1 MGFNPFKAVGKAVKG
16 ITKPFKKVLRS
27 PIGKVAG
34 LAALYYGAPAM
45 FPNAFGGSA
54 GGAGWKKFIM
64 GAAGNEGYAAP
75 GQAIFKPGVPSLLQR
90 FKDMGTLGKAATIG
104 AGTMAAGAMGDDV
117 LEESKTVVD
126 TSGHEGYLNARKGFV
141 DEWTEWLINQ
151 GHDEDTAR
159 AMAEK
164 ELFTANEGGI
174 VGLAQ
179 GGRIGM
185 FKGAEADA
193 RAHKGAMSPG
203 TGTTGRGRGLGDTDD
218 AKAQH
223 IQDQYKA
230 KVPNLGAPPGMS
242 TSPTYVHQ
250 PKTLTDRFTDFK
262 NKYIYNPSLKRNKV
276 LALRKMNLMPGTN
289 PFSSKVPQWAED
301 LTEDELTDIAISG
314 PYLNLQKSKWDA
326 SKLGQGKNLLGR
338 VFEGQNLVD
347 KDQMTQTA
355 WENLF
360 PGPTPIQE
368 GEGPQADWLRL
379 GYPSHAAYLAA
390 MQGGGG
396 GGGVTP
402 TNTTGD
408 YYGFDEWADW
418 SGAPT
423 TPLFGDATQYKAL
436 LNKGGRIGLYAGGMG
451 VMNNPMNPMMN
462 RGLGAM
468 GSPGMNP
475 FNQQNLMAQGQ
486 MRGNPMMGGNPMMAR
501 GNPMMGQRPGIP
513 AQGPGI
519 SGTQAAAKM
528 AKKEDD
534 GELLKLIRM
543 LASMGIPM
551 EQLRGRTK
559 EELVEMAISLQKD
572 QPTGRPEVV
581 EESEEVEEVV
591 EAAQGGR
598 IHAAEGYPNPEEEY
612 IDVSGEAG
620 TRYLRENAPGLLGEM
635 YSEEEEEVVIPKAG
649 GGLMRTRYAMG
660 SEQPVIPSKDGPQID
675 YRDMG
680 GYQPHGKKE
689 KHDDVRALLAQG
701 EFVVTSDAVKGIGG
715 GDRDLGAK
723 RMYDMMHKYEPIGR
737 ALS

>member
-1 MGFNPFKAVGKAVKG
+1 MGFNPFKAVKKAVKG

-34 LAALYYGAPAM
+34 LAALYYGAPM
-45 FPNAFGGSA
+45 LGGYGA
-54 GGAGWKKFIM
+54 GGAGWKKM
-64 GAAGNEGYAAP
+64 LTAKAP
-75 GQAIFKPGVPSLLQR
+75 WLYKNAIPGVPHSDPTGILASLGS
-90 FKDMGTLGKAATIG
+90 KWSSMGTLGKAATVG
-104 AGTMAAGAMGDDV
+104 AGAMATGAMGDDV

-141 DEWTEWLINQ
+141 DEWTEWLVNQ
-151 GHDEDTAR
+151 GHDEVTAR

-164 ELFTANEGGI
+164 ELFTANEGG
-174 VGLAQ
+174 LA
-179 GGRIGM
+179 GR
-185 FKGAEADA
+185 
-193 RAHKGAMSPG
+193 
-203 TGTTGRGRGLGDTDD
+203 
-218 AKAQH
+218 AQ
-223 IQDQYKA
+223 
-230 KVPNLGAPPGMS
+230 
-242 TSPTYVHQ
+242 
-250 PKTLTDRFTDFK
+250 
-262 NKYIYNPSLKRNKV
+262 
-276 LALRKMNLMPGTN
+276 
-289 PFSSKVPQWAED
+289 
-301 LTEDELTDIAISG
+301 
-314 PYLNLQKSKWDA
+314 
-326 SKLGQGKNLLGR
+326 
-338 VFEGQNLVD
+338 
-347 KDQMTQTA
+347 
-355 WENLF
+355 
-360 PGPTPIQE
+360 
-368 GEGPQADWLRL
+368 
-379 GYPSHAAYLAA
+379 
-390 MQGGGG
+390 
-396 GGGVTP
+396 
-402 TNTTGD
+402 
-408 YYGFDEWADW
+408 
-418 SGAPT
+418 
-423 TPLFGDATQYKAL
+423 
-436 LNKGGRIGLYAGGMG
+436 GGRIGLYAGGMG

-475 FNQQNLMAQGQ
+475 YNQQNLMAQGQ

-519 SGTQAAAKM
+519 SSTQAAASL
-528 AKKEDD
+528 AKKEEDSD
-534 GELLKLIRM
+534 LLKLIRM

-581 EESEEVEEVV
+581 EESEEVEEEVMT
-591 EAAQGGR
+591 AAGGGR
-598 IHAAEGYPNPEEEY
+598 VRAAGGLGETYPPPGSYPNSDLEFQTEEQA
-612 IDVSGEAG
+612 SSSNPG
-620 TRYLRENAPGLLGEM
+620 NAEM
-635 YSEEEEEVVIPKAG
+635 YLEEDEEEEIYIPQEKNPFERQGMEFDKPVGREGTFRADNPPVMYSLNK